1 VWKISL
7 FYEKRRKHTRRTK
20 ITKKGA
26 EDRVTFYTRPSGVA
40 GLAATY
46 ALHWCNN
53 YSPSLRAA
61 NKTSQSIAVPAASS
75 ARPSNYP
82 MPLSC
87 FAGGDPSAAP
97 PSSSATSVYWTHLGG
112 VTLTWSRAPIGLLL
126 AAELSLRPAG
136 DVHGGEDATPARF
149 AFRPWLP
156 WRRRG
161 SKRFA
166 APGGRAV
173 KFSWDLSRA
182 RFAATGR
189 RPEPVS
195 RYSLRVWVDGE
206 LALAVGD
213 HAPAAGLLLSRRES
227 AVVVADGRGEAYS
240 TAVDVAGERHD
251 VSLAVE
257 GSTMWVAIDGEKAL
271 QVRRLRWKFRGS
283 ERLDLP
289 TGRRVRVTWD
299 LHGWLFCPDAAAAV
313 FVLRFETSEADDEG
327 DADENEAGPHVL
339 RQPSFSFRNHQ
350 AHGSGGDS
358 WFSSDSDR
366 RGWMRG
372 PFRSG
377 SDTSP
382 SVSVASTSAA
392 SSAASV
398 ATVSEWAAAEE
409 AATLKDGGGFS
420 LVVQLWKKR

>member
-1 VWKISL
+1 
-7 FYEKRRKHTRRTK
+7 
-20 ITKKGA
+20 
-26 EDRVTFYTRPSGVA
+26 
-40 GLAATY
+40 
-46 ALHWCNN
+46 
-53 YSPSLRAA
+53 
-61 NKTSQSIAVPAASS
+61 
-75 ARPSNYP
+75 

-87 FAGGDPSAAP
+87 FAGGARGGGDPSAAP
-97 PSSSATSVYWTHLGG
+97 PSSSATSIYWTHLGG

-136 DVHGGEDATPARF
+136 DVHDGEDATPARF

-227 AVVVADGRGEAYS
+227 AAVVADGRGEAYS

-313 FVLRFETSEADDEG
+313 FVLRFETSDADDEG

-350 AHGSGGDS
+350 AHGSSGDS

>member
-1 VWKISL
+1 
-7 FYEKRRKHTRRTK
+7 
-20 ITKKGA
+20 
-26 EDRVTFYTRPSGVA
+26 
-40 GLAATY
+40 
-46 ALHWCNN
+46 
-53 YSPSLRAA
+53 
-61 NKTSQSIAVPAASS
+61 
-75 ARPSNYP
+75 
-82 MPLSC
+82 MPFPC
-87 FAGGDPSAAP
+87 FAAGARGGGDPSVAAA

-126 AAELSLRPAG
+126 AAELRLAG
-136 DVHGGEDATPARF
+136 DGGDDDTAPARF

-161 SKRFA
+161 SKRFS

-195 RYSLRVWVDGE
+195 RYSLHVSVDGE

-213 HAPAAGLLLSRRES
+213 HASSAAGLLLSRRENA
-227 AVVVADGRGEAYS
+227 AVADDGRGEAYS
-240 TAVDVAGERHD
+240 TTVSVAGERHD

-289 TGRRVRVTWD
+289 SGRRIRVTWD
-299 LHGWLFCPDAAAAV
+299 LHGWLFCPDAAAV
-313 FVLRFETSEADDEG
+313 FVLRFETSDDADDE
-327 DADENEAGPHVL
+327 DDVDEDDDDGGGASPHVQ
-339 RQPSFSFRNHQ
+339 RQSSFSFRNHHQ
-350 AHGSGGDS
+350 AHGGGGES
-358 WFSSDSDR
+358 WYSSDSDR
-366 RGWMRG
+366 RGWRRG

-392 SSAASV
+392 SSAGSV

-409 AATLKDGGGFS
+409 AAAALKDGGGFS
-420 LVVQLWKKR
+420 LVVQLWKKRR

>member
-1 VWKISL
+1 
-7 FYEKRRKHTRRTK
+7 
-20 ITKKGA
+20 
-26 EDRVTFYTRPSGVA
+26 
-40 GLAATY
+40 
-46 ALHWCNN
+46 
-53 YSPSLRAA
+53 
-61 NKTSQSIAVPAASS
+61 
-75 ARPSNYP
+75 
-82 MPLSC
+82 MPFSC
-87 FAGGDPSAAP
+87 FPAGARGGDASAAP

-112 VTLTWSRAPIGLLL
+112 ITLTWSRAPIGLLL
-126 AAELSLRPAG
+126 AAELRLAG
-136 DVHGGEDATPARF
+136 DDEHDGDTAPARF

-161 SKRFA
+161 SKRYS

-195 RYSLRVWVDGE
+195 RYSLQVSVDGE

-213 HAPAAGLLLSRRES
+213 HAPPLASSAGLLLSRREN
-227 AVVVADGRGEAYS
+227 AVADDGRGEAYS
-240 TAVDVAGERHD
+240 TTVSVAGERHD

-289 TGRRVRVTWD
+289 SGRRIRVTWD
-299 LHGWLFCPDAAAAV
+299 LHGWLFCPDAAAV
-313 FVLRFETSEADDEG
+313 FVLRFETSVADDKDDVDDDDDG
-327 DADENEAGPHVL
+327 ASPHVL
-339 RQPSFSFRNHQ
+339 RQGSFSFRNHHQ
-350 AHGSGGDS
+350 AHGGGGGGGES
-358 WFSSDSDR
+358 WYSSDSDR
-366 RGWMRG
+366 RGWRRG

-382 SVSVASTSAA
+382 SVSVASTSAV
-392 SSAASV
+392 SSAGSV

-409 AATLKDGGGFS
+409 AAALKDGGGFS
-420 LVVQLWKKR
+420 LVVQLWKKRR